1 MKTPAINPTIN
12 RRSFLKVTATAGGAM
27 LVGLYLK
34 PARLSGQSFGKS
46 LEPLPSAYFR
56 IAANGVVTVIAKDPE
71 VGQGVRT
78 MLPMLIAEELDADWK
93 TTKIEQADF
102 DDDKYF
108 GQFAGGS
115 FATPMN
121 WEPLRRTGAAGR
133 AMLIAAAAK
142 EWKVPE
148 SEVTTDAGRLYHRKS
163 NHVASYGEF
172 AVKAAALPV
181 PDLKTVKLKAA
192 ADYKI
197 IGHSQR
203 GYDVPAIVTGKP
215 SYAIDFTVP
224 GMLWAVY
231 EKCPV
236 FNGKPVSANLDEIK
250 KQPGVRHAFLV
261 QGNVQDVPVLGFE
274 VDLEPG
280 VAIVAD
286 SWWQAQSARKLLKVT
301 WDEGRGATQSS
312 TEFAKRAE
320 ELYKKTP
327 ANMLRKDGDAEA
339 AINKSAKVVEATY
352 SYPFIS
358 HAPLE
363 PQNCVADF
371 KNGKIEIWSST
382 QIPAGGR
389 TLVATTLG
397 IPESNVLI
405 HMQRGGGGFGRRLT
419 NDYMVETAWI
429 SKTVGAPVKLLW
441 TREDDMQHD
450 FYRSGG
456 HQYLRAGL
464 DASGKII
471 GWHDHFIGYGDG
483 KDFVSAGNISS
494 DEFPARLIPDFT
506 LGYTLMPLWI
516 KTGALR
522 APGSNTYAFVFQS
535 FLDEVAHAAGKDP
548 VAFRIELLD
557 QMQGPASDKGP
568 FAMPFNP
575 ARMKPVLQMVAE
587 KSGWGKRALPQGHA
601 LGVAFHFSHFGYFAE
616 VAEVSVSAANKVKV
630 HKVWVGAD
638 IGSQVIN
645 PAAAE
650 NIVQGAVIDGL
661 SELMAQE
668 ITIEK
673 GRVQQTNFHQHQMV
687 RMAQAPAEIEVLW
700 HKTEFPPTGLG
711 EPALP
716 PILPAVANAIFT
728 ATGKRVRTIPL
739 SKSGFSWA

>member
-1 MKTPAINPTIN
+1 
-12 RRSFLKVTATAGGAM
+12 
-27 LVGLYLK
+27 
-34 PARLSGQSFGKS
+34 
-46 LEPLPSAYFR
+46 
-56 IAANGVVTVIAKDPE
+56 
-71 VGQGVRT
+71 
-78 MLPMLIAEELDADWK
+78 MLI
-93 TTKIEQADF
+93 T
-102 DDDKYF
+102 
-108 GQFAGGS
+108 
-115 FATPMN
+115 
-121 WEPLRRTGAAGR
+121 
-133 AMLIAAAAK
+133 AAAK

-163 NHVASYGEF
+163 NHSAGYGEF
-172 AVKAAALPV
+172 AAKAAALPV

-192 ADYKI
+192 SDYKI
-197 IGHSQR
+197 IGKSQR

-261 QGNVQDVPVLGFE
+261 QGNVKDIPVLGFE

-286 SWWQAQSARKLLKVT
+286 SWWQAQSARKLLNVT
-301 WDEGRGATQSS
+301 WDEGREATTQKQHRG
-312 TEFAKRAE
+312 FAKRAE

-327 ANMLRKDGDAEA
+327 ANMLRKDGDSEA
-339 AINKSAKVVEATY
+339 AISKSAKVVEAAY

-397 IPESNVLI
+397 IPETAVTI

-419 NDYMVETAWI
+419 NDYMVESAWI
-429 SKTVGAPVKLLW
+429 SKTVNARSSFLW

-506 LGYTLMPLWI
+506 LGYTLMPLWV

-601 LGVAFHFSHFGYFAE
+601 LGVAFHFSHYGYFAE
-616 VAEVSVSAANKVKV
+616 VAEVSVSAENKVKV

-700 HKTEFPPTGLG
+700 HKTAFPPTGLG
-711 EPALP
+711 EPWRYHRFCRRSPTPSSRQPASASAL
-716 PILPAVANAIFT
+716 F
-728 ATGKRVRTIPL
+728 RS